1 MTTIVI
7 PNTTSSTLSKD
18 VQLTAAALEE
28 TDRAVADLLAQ
39 DQDQGQGEAPVD
51 GQGEV
56 GQGEVGQ
63 GEGLVGLVQ
72 STRTCTSQ
80 HPLADSPLH
89 PLSSPVGIQQEN
101 INHESPDDEK
111 ALQPPPSKVY
121 PNHPIVNLSS
131 LILELQTYL

>member
-7 PNTTSSTLSKD
+7 PNTTPCTLSKD
-18 VQLTAAALEE
+18 VQLTAAELEE
-28 TDRAVADLLAQ
+28 TDRAVSDLLAQ
-39 DQDQGQGEAPVD
+39 EQDQGQGEAPMD

-72 STRTCTSQ
+72 STKTCTSQ

-89 PLSSPVGIQQEN
+89 PLSSPVVTQEEI
-101 INHESPDDEK
+101 INRESPDDEK
-111 ALQPPPSKVY
+111 ALQPPPSKVN
-121 PNHPIVNLSS
+121 PNPS
-131 LILELQTYL
+131 LDN